1 MAKLQRNTGAMH
13 SAPALSTNVH
23 ATRTESVQS
32 SIMGFSRLFRS
43 RWAALFWAAGIV
55 WTAYDVAS
63 DSPEPAPKP
72 GAKAIVGQ
80 DATGAEFDAN
90 DLAVLA
96 NIGN

>member
-1 MAKLQRNTGAMH
+1 
-13 SAPALSTNVH
+13 
-23 ATRTESVQS
+23 
-32 SIMGFSRLFRS
+32 MGFSRLFRS

-63 DSPEPAPKP
+63 DAPAPAPKH
-72 GAKAIVGQ
+72 GAPASAGQ
-80 DATGAEFDAN
+80 DAVGADFDAH